1 MFKCVSLRCGSA
13 LFLGR
18 ILYGYVR
25 TSDSRLALQTQLK
38 ETQQLLEREKIIQ
51 DKLKLRQT
59 DTLRS
64 LRSVPPSAPLAPAA
78 SPSARPHLSRPAPDP
93 HHARSVCCSS
103 RPSVACLSFY
113 ATPIS
118 DGVACC
124 SSVHYEALFLEHDI
138 SATELEM
145 LTTIRSVRSR
155 RASQM
160 TDCSPRSSIRGSLGR
175 PESSLGSPL
184 TAQQMASLA
193 QDLSAEEN
201 QS

>member
-1 MFKCVSLRCGSA
+1 M
-13 LFLGR
+13 
-18 ILYGYVR
+18 
-25 TSDSRLALQTQLK
+25 
-38 ETQQLLEREKIIQ
+38 
-51 DKLKLRQT
+51 
-59 DTLRS
+59 
-64 LRSVPPSAPLAPAA
+64 
-78 SPSARPHLSRPAPDP
+78 
-93 HHARSVCCSS
+93 
-103 RPSVACLSFY
+103 
-113 ATPIS
+113 PIS
-118 DGVACC
+118 GGACC

-138 SATELEM
+138 SAAELEM

>member
-1 MFKCVSLRCGSA
+1 
-13 LFLGR
+13 
-18 ILYGYVR
+18 
-25 TSDSRLALQTQLK
+25 
-38 ETQQLLEREKIIQ
+38 
-51 DKLKLRQT
+51 
-59 DTLRS
+59 
-64 LRSVPPSAPLAPAA
+64 
-78 SPSARPHLSRPAPDP
+78 
-93 HHARSVCCSS
+93 
-103 RPSVACLSFY
+103 
-113 ATPIS
+113 
-118 DGVACC
+118 
-124 SSVHYEALFLEHDI
+124 VHYEALFLEHDI
-138 SATELEM
+138 SSAELEM